1 LNILIVGLGSI
12 GKKHLSVI
20 YKLYPSANVFALR
33 SSRKSNTYEN
43 TKNIY
48 STDELNVNLNFVII
62 STPTYLHEN
71 DIIKFSKLG
80 CPLFI
85 EKPVLHSLKNI
96 ENINKVLLD
105 NNIKTYVACNMRF
118 HPGIIYLK
126 KYVDNNKSKINEV
139 NVYFGSYM
147 PSWRNGID
155 FRENYSSHTEMG
167 GGVHLDLIHEL
178 DYCIWVF
185 GYPKSVKSVFRK
197 VSNLEI
203 NSIDYTNYILFYD
216 DFTLNIKLNYY
227 RIDSKREIEILTD
240 DTTVVY
246 DLIQN
251 KVIDYKLKKILYH
264 DEFSMI
270 DTYKNQLRY
279 FIENINN
286 DQTTLM
292 NNFEESIKILKIA
305 LNDKFE

>member
-1 LNILIVGLGSI
+1 MNILIVGLGSI

-20 YKLYPSANVFALR
+20 YTLNPMANIFALR
-33 SSRKSNTYEN
+33 SKRKSIKYEN
-43 TKNIY
+43 VINIY
-48 STDELNVNLNFVII
+48 SIDELEINIDFVII

-85 EKPVLHSLKNI
+85 EKPVLHNLKNI
-96 ENINKVLLD
+96 DSINNILFS

-118 HPGIIYLK
+118 HPGIIHLK
-126 KYVDNNKSKINEV
+126 NFIDNNKSKINEV

-147 PSWRNGID
+147 PNWRNGID
-155 FRENYSSHTEMG
+155 FRENYSCHEDMG

-178 DYCIWVF
+178 DYCIWIF
-185 GYPKSVKSVFRK
+185 GFPKSIKSVFRK
-197 VSNLEI
+197 VSSLEI
-203 NSIDYTNYILFYD
+203 NSVDYTNYILFYD

-227 RIDSKREIEILTD
+227 RIDSKREIEILTN
-240 DTTVVY
+240 DTTLIY
-246 DLIQN
+246 DLIHNNVFDN
-251 KVIDYKLKKILYH
+251 KSKQILYH
-264 DEFSMI
+264 EDFTMM
-270 DTYKNQLRY
+270 DTYNNQMKY
-279 FIENINN
+279 FLENINN
-286 DQTTLM
+286 NQQTIM

>member
-1 LNILIVGLGSI
+1 MNILIVGLGSI

-20 YKLYPSANVFALR
+20 YTLYPMANIFALR
-33 SSRKSNTYEN
+33 SKRKSIKYEN
-43 TKNIY
+43 VINIY
-48 STDELNVNLNFVII
+48 SIDELEINIDFVII

-85 EKPVLHSLKNI
+85 EKPVLHNLKNI
-96 ENINKVLLD
+96 ESLNNILFS

-118 HPGIIYLK
+118 HPGIIHLK
-126 KYVDNNKSKINEV
+126 NFIDNNKSKINEV

-147 PSWRNGID
+147 PNWRNGID
-155 FRENYSSHTEMG
+155 FRENYSCHEDMG

-178 DYCIWVF
+178 DYCIWIF
-185 GYPKSVKSVFRK
+185 GFPKSIKSVFRK
-197 VSNLEI
+197 VSSLEI
-203 NSIDYTNYILFYD
+203 NSVDYTNYILFYD

-227 RIDSKREIEILTD
+227 RIDSKREIEILTN
-240 DTTVVY
+240 DTTLIY
-246 DLIQN
+246 DLIHNNVFDN
-251 KVIDYKLKKILYH
+251 KSKQILYH
-264 DEFSMI
+264 EDFTMM
-270 DTYKNQLRY
+270 DTYNNQMKY
-279 FIENINN
+279 FLENINN
-286 DQTTLM
+286 NQQTIM

>member
-12 GKKHLSVI
+12 GKKHLSAI
-20 YKLYPSANVFALR
+20 YTFYPLANVFALR
-33 SSRKSNTYEN
+33 SKRKSKKYEN
-43 TKNIY
+43 VINIY
-48 STDELNVNLNFVII
+48 SIDELEINIDFVII
-62 STPTYLHEN
+62 STPTNLHEN

-85 EKPVLHSLKNI
+85 EKPVLHNLKNI
-96 ENINKVLLD
+96 ESINNILFS

-118 HPGIIYLK
+118 HPGIIHLK
-126 KYVDNNKSKINEV
+126 NFIDNNKSKINEV

-147 PSWRNGID
+147 PNWRNGID
-155 FRENYSSHTEMG
+155 FRENYSSHEDMG

-178 DYCIWVF
+178 DYCIWIF
-185 GYPKSVKSVFRK
+185 GYPISIKSVFRK

-227 RIDSKREIEILTD
+227 RIDSKREIEILTN
-240 DTTVVY
+240 DTTLIY

-251 KVIDYKLKKILYH
+251 KVFDNKSKQILFH
-264 DEFSMI
+264 EDFSMM
-270 DTYKNQLRY
+270 DTYNNQMKY
-279 FIENINN
+279 FIDNINN
-286 DQTTLM
+286 NQKTIM

-305 LNDKFE
+305 LNDKFK

>member
-1 LNILIVGLGSI
+1 MNILIVGLGSI

-20 YKLYPSANVFALR
+20 YTLYPMAIIFALR
-33 SSRKSNTYEN
+33 SKRKSIKYEN
-43 TKNIY
+43 VINVY
-48 STDELNVNLNFVII
+48 SIDELEISIDFVII

-85 EKPVLHSLKNI
+85 EKPVLHNLKNI
-96 ENINKVLLD
+96 ESINNILFS

-118 HPGIIYLK
+118 HPGIVHLK
-126 KYVDNNKSKINEV
+126 NFIDNNKSKINEV

-147 PSWRNGID
+147 PNWRNGID
-155 FRENYSSHTEMG
+155 FRENYSSHEDMG

-178 DYCIWVF
+178 DYCIWIF
-185 GYPKSVKSVFRK
+185 GYPKSIKSVFRK

-203 NSIDYTNYILFYD
+203 NSVDYTNYILFYD
-216 DFTLNIKLNYY
+216 NFTLNIKLNYY
-227 RIDSKREIEILTD
+227 RIDSKREIEILTN
-240 DTTVVY
+240 DTTLIY

-251 KVIDYKLKKILYH
+251 KVFDNKSKQILYH
-264 DEFSMI
+264 EDFSMM
-270 DTYKNQLRY
+270 DTYNNQMKY

-286 DQTTLM
+286 NQKTIM

>member
-20 YKLYPSANVFALR
+20 YTLYPMAIIFALR
-33 SSRKSNTYEN
+33 SKRKSIKYEN
-43 TKNIY
+43 VINVY
-48 STDELNVNLNFVII
+48 SIDELEISIDFVII

-85 EKPVLHSLKNI
+85 EKPVLHNLKNI
-96 ENINKVLLD
+96 ESINNILFS

-118 HPGIIYLK
+118 HPGIVHLK
-126 KYVDNNKSKINEV
+126 NFIDNNKSKINEV

-147 PSWRNGID
+147 PNWRNGID
-155 FRENYSSHTEMG
+155 FRENYSSHEDMG

-178 DYCIWVF
+178 DYCIWIF
-185 GYPKSVKSVFRK
+185 GYPKSIKSVFRK

-203 NSIDYTNYILFYD
+203 NSVDYTNYILFYD
-216 DFTLNIKLNYY
+216 NFTLNIKLNYY
-227 RIDSKREIEILTD
+227 RIDSKREIEILTN
-240 DTTVVY
+240 DTTLIY

-251 KVIDYKLKKILYH
+251 KVFDNKSKQILYH
-264 DEFSMI
+264 EDFSMM
-270 DTYKNQLRY
+270 DTYNNQMKY

-286 DQTTLM
+286 NQKTIM

>member
-1 LNILIVGLGSI
+1 MNILIVGLGSI

-20 YKLYPSANVFALR
+20 HTLYPLANVFALR
-33 SSRKSNTYEN
+33 SRRKSKTYEN
-43 TKNIY
+43 AKNIY
-48 STDELNVNLNFVII
+48 STDELNVNIDFVII

-85 EKPVLHSLKNI
+85 EKPVLHNLKNI
-96 ENINKVLLD
+96 DSINSILLS
-105 NNIKTYVACNMRF
+105 NNIKTYIACNMRF
-118 HPGIIYLK
+118 HPGIIHLK
-126 KYVDNNKSKINEV
+126 NYVDNNKSKINEV

-147 PSWRNGID
+147 PYWRNEID
-155 FRENYSSHTEMG
+155 FRENYSSHADMG

-185 GYPKSVKSVFRK
+185 GYPKSIKSIFRK

-227 RIDSKREIEILTD
+227 RIDSKREIEILTN

-251 KVIDYKLKKILYH
+251 KVIDNKLKQILYQ

-270 DTYKNQLRY
+270 DTYKNQMRY

-286 DQTTLM
+286 TQTKLM

>member
-1 LNILIVGLGSI
+1 MNLLIVGLGSI

-20 YKLYPSANVFALR
+20 NTLYPLANVFALR
-33 SSRKSNTYEN
+33 SKRKSKIYEN
-43 TKNIY
+43 VKNIY
-48 STDELNVNLNFVII
+48 SIDELNVNIDFVII

-85 EKPVLHSLKNI
+85 EKPVLHNLKNI
-96 ENINKVLLD
+96 ESINNIILS

-118 HPGIIYLK
+118 HPGIVYLK
-126 KYVDNNKSKINEV
+126 NFVDNNKSKINEV

-147 PSWRNGID
+147 PYWRNGID
-155 FRENYSSHTEMG
+155 FRENYSSHAEMG

-178 DYCIWVF
+178 DYCIWIF
-185 GYPKSVKSVFRK
+185 GYPKSIKSVFRK
-197 VSNLEI
+197 VSNLKI
-203 NSIDYTNYILFYD
+203 NSIDYTNYILLYD

-227 RIDSKREIEILTD
+227 RIDSKREVEILTD
-240 DTTVVY
+240 DTTLIY

-251 KVIDYKLKKILYH
+251 NVLDYTSKQIVY
-264 DEFSMI
+264 EEFFSMI
-270 DTYKNQLRY
+270 DTYFNQMKY
-279 FIENINN
+279 FVENINN
-286 DQTTLM
+286 NQNTMM